1 MVVPMVMVS
10 IAVAAVI
17 AQATSVA
24 ARGDAVMWPNG
35 DTGEVLKTVE
45 ASGWRCR
52 TIPSTLLRKFF
63 APKVVTA
70 SITRHDSPL
79 PTPSRDRFF
88 RLTI

>member
-35 DTGEVLKTVE
+35 DTGEVLKTV
-45 ASGWRCR
+45 
-52 TIPSTLLRKFF
+52 
-63 APKVVTA
+63 
-70 SITRHDSPL
+70 
-79 PTPSRDRFF
+79 
-88 RLTI
+88 